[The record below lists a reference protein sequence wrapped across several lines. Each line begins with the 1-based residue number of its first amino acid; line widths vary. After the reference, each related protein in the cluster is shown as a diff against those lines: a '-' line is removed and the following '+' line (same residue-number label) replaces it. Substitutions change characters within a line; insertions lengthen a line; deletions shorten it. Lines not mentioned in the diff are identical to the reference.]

1 MSGGATY
8 LYGEG
13 TVEINAGR
21 RKAKVTVSNTGD
33 RAVQVGSHYH
43 FFEVN
48 RALDFDRNAAYGM
61 HLDLPAGTG
70 VRFEPG
76 GTREVELTAYS
87 GHGRLIGFSSLTN
100 GGLGSTDTRVRAMNR
115 AVELGFL
122 GARAES
128 AQQAAA
134 AQAASPAVEAP
145 RTAKN
150 PKAGAKPDSKT
161 EAKPAAKAPAEAAAA
176 KKAKTSKK
184 GDK

>member
-1 MSGGATY
+1 MSGGAKY

-13 TVEINAGR
+13 TVEINSGR

-61 HLDLPAGTG
+61 HLDLPSGTG

-76 GTREVELTAYS
+76 DTREVELTAYS
-87 GHGRLIGFSSLTN
+87 GHGRIIGFSSLTD
-100 GGLGSTDTRVRAMNR
+100 GGLGSTDTRIRALRR
-115 AVELGFL
+115 AVELGFK
-122 GARAES
+122 GARIEDVHAE
-128 AQQAAA
+128 
-134 AQAASPAVEAP
+134 PAP
-145 RTAKN
+145 RA
-150 PKAGAKPDSKT
+150 AGAGDGDGSKT
-161 EAKPAAKAPAEAAAA
+161 GSGSGSGSG
-176 KKAKTSKK
+176 KKSKSHKK